1 MKEQDLRRCFS
12 KIKPSERLVNDTIRK
27 IGEAEESRST
37 RPAFRFSGR
46 LASAMCALVV
56 VLGLSVAVLYNP
68 TMIPKSPESE
78 GAAEM
83 ALASG
88 RTVIQDTAAEPTVS
102 HDANVLTRMA
112 SDAEK
117 AGGEYAVFFGSLDGC
132 YFGDVTE
139 EDAERGVIYHCTL
152 TFTVGAASEES
163 FAAAGDALQADVY
176 VCDADT
182 MDAITNSTAGYV
194 YVRLTRDGG
203 EWVVEELIPHV
214 EE

>member
-152 TFTVGAASEES
+152 TFTVGTATEES

-182 MDAITNSTAGYV
+182 MDTILSSTAGYV
-194 YVRLTRDGG
+194 YVRLTRDDG

>member
-27 IGEAEESRST
+27 ISEAEESRST

-68 TMIPKSPESE
+68 TMIPKSPEGE
-78 GAAEM
+78 GAAQM

-102 HDANVLTRMA
+102 HDANVLTRMTG
-112 SDAEK
+112 DAKK

-132 YFGDVTE
+132 YFGDVTA

-194 YVRLTRDGG
+194 YVRLARYGG

>member
-68 TMIPKSPESE
+68 TMIPTAQDAESASPMSLVS
-78 GAAEM
+78 GRAAEDEISDST
-83 ALASG
+83 AL
-88 RTVIQDTAAEPTVS
+88 S

-182 MDAITNSTAGYV
+182 MDTILSSTAGYV